1 MRLQKHLLK
10 RLQMQKLNSRYLR
23 LGLFQSE
30 QLMKES
36 AVNNLRRRESF
47 KYSIIAE
54 GVLIGLI
61 TGALISVFRL
71 MLIYA
76 DRARDV
82 MVQYV
87 TSGHALAGAA
97 VLLLI
102 AVIICLLLGA
112 EPEIAGS
119 GIPQVEAELRGQKD
133 MCWWRVILAK
143 TAGCALAIG
152 GGLALGREGPSIQLG
167 SMVGKGVSRAGHRLL
182 TEERLLITCGA

>member
-133 MCWWRVILAK
+133 MCWWHVILAK

-167 SMVGKGVSRAGHRLL
+167 SMVGKGV
-182 TEERLLITCGA
+182 

>member
-1 MRLQKHLLK
+1 
-10 RLQMQKLNSRYLR
+10 
-23 LGLFQSE
+23 
-30 QLMKES
+30 MKDD
-36 AVNNLRRRESF
+36 AVSNLLRRDRF

-119 GIPQVEAELRGQKD
+119 GIPQVAAR
-133 MCWWRVILAK
+133 LATPWPK
-143 TAGCALAIG
+143 VMFGTKQ
-152 GGLALGREGPSIQLG
+152 PSIT
-167 SMVGKGVSRAGHRLL
+167 S
-182 TEERLLITCGA
+182 

>member
-71 MLIYA
+71 MLIGA
-76 DRARDV
+76 DQLRDRMTGFARTGWPALFLCVLAV
-82 MVQYV
+82 M
-87 TSGHALAGAA
+87 AA
-97 VLLLI
+97 AAFFLFNLPNIFLF
-102 AVIICLLLGA
+102 
-112 EPEIAGS
+112 
-119 GIPQVEAELRGQKD
+119 
-133 MCWWRVILAK
+133 
-143 TAGCALAIG
+143 
-152 GGLALGREGPSIQLG
+152 
-167 SMVGKGVSRAGHRLL
+167 HF
-182 TEERLLITCGA
+182 

>member
-1 MRLQKHLLK
+1 
-10 RLQMQKLNSRYLR
+10 MQKLNSRYLR

-76 DRARDV
+76 DQLRDR
-82 MVQYV
+82 MVEYV
-87 TSGHALAGAA
+87 NAGHAAAGAA
-97 VLLLI
+97 VLI
-102 AVIICLLLGA
+102 IIAAVITLLLSA

-119 GIPQVEAELRGQKD
+119 GIPQVEAELCGQKD
-133 MCWWRVILAK
+133 MNWIRVIIAK
-143 TAGCALAIG
+143 MAGCALAIG
-152 GGLALGREGPSIQLG
+152 GGLALGRTRPGGAEHS
-167 SMVGKGVSRAGHRLL
+167 ARLDGRQGFL
-182 TEERLLITCGA
+182 